1 MEKVFASL
9 SDKFI
14 SLSAGIDRQ
23 DDFADQFQRRNLGK
37 PYYSPEDLSD
47 RSERVG
53 QKVRIGQILFLAQR
67 RWMKANRKPADIC
80 PPVLPYGHS
89 LRLDFG
95 APQWGK
101 GFLARIG
108 EIRDNKSA

>member
-14 SLSAGIDRQ
+14 ALSAGIDRQ
-23 DDFADQFQRRNLGK
+23 DDFADQFQWRNLGK
-37 PYYSPEDLSD
+37 PYYSPEDWSD

-53 QKVRIGQILFLAQR
+53 RKMRIGQILFLAQR
-67 RWMKANRKPADIC
+67 RWMKANRKASDIC
-80 PPVLPYGHS
+80 PPCIPYGHP

-95 APQWGK
+95 TPQWDK

-108 EIRDNKSA
+108 EIRDSKSA